1 MKNKYSLINHLGI
14 VCTLLLFTSA
24 NCSRGHR
31 APPEYEGLKV
41 QVDPTMEL
49 FCTIHR
55 LADTGHDTPEEL
67 PKYIDDIED
76 CFGHFRS
83 HRAVKLAKT
92 LWETHRINVS
102 ALTTLSV
109 YLGPPP
115 DLTPR
120 NSLDP
125 LPSELDARWTADV
138 VPELI
143 DAARG
148 FSTDAKFMD
157 FYHRQ
162 EQLYNRAASDL
173 KECLDDENM
182 LSWFQGYFG
191 YMPNNFSVI
200 IGMQTGWG
208 NYGASITRRD
218 GTREFFSIIGAHS
231 PFFWSEIPRF
241 SSSDLMPIVV
251 HEFCHSFIN
260 PLVQNQREL
269 LKEAGEFLY
278 PYHQRALSK
287 GGTLRWDQM
296 MNEYIVRAC
305 VIRYFVARNDAK
317 SVSRQ
322 IQNDER
328 NGFSCIRAL
337 AQSFEEYEMK
347 RDTFPDFN
355 SFLPRIASHFREFAI
370 SFRNKPH

>member
-1 MKNKYSLINHLGI
+1 
-14 VCTLLLFTSA
+14 
-24 NCSRGHR
+24 
-31 APPEYEGLKV
+31 
-41 QVDPTMEL
+41 
-49 FCTIHR
+49 
-55 LADTGHDTPEEL
+55 
-67 PKYIDDIED
+67 
-76 CFGHFRS
+76 
-83 HRAVKLAKT
+83 LAKT

-191 YMPNNFSVI
+191 YVPNNFSII
-200 IGMQTGWG
+200 IGMQMGWG